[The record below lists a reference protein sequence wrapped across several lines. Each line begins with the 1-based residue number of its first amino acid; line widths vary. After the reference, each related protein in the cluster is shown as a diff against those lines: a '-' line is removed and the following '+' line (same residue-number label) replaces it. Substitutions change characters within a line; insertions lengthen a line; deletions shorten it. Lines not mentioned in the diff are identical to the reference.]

1 MAGTNKRQIVLKSFR
16 PWISPACFNIW
27 TPELAIDLGTAN
39 TLIHMKGKGILLR
52 EPSVIAFEKSS
63 GAVRA
68 VGDEAKRMV
77 GRTPDALETI
87 RPLRDGVI
95 ADFDSAEQL
104 LIRFISKVYRRRPFT
119 HPNMLIGVPSGV
131 TEVECRAVKDAARR
145 AGAKEA
151 WVIEE
156 SVAAAIGAGLPIH
169 DAAGNMVVDIG
180 GGTTEV
186 AIISLGD
193 VVLARSIRVGGD
205 EIDEAITEFVRREYN
220 LAIGERTAEAIKLAI
235 GSVWPL
241 QRELEY
247 LARGRDLL
255 TGLPAQITLSS
266 ASMREAI
273 GETVLAILDAVKLAL
288 EQTPPELSADIME
301 RGIALT
307 GGGALLRGMDRLVQ
321 HTTGM
326 PAYVVEDPLSCVVI
340 GTARILSEGDLGL
353 RTAFEHKLLIGAE

>member
-1 MAGTNKRQIVLKSFR
+1 MDLTRLFQHWS
-16 PWISPACFNIW
+16 
-27 TPELAIDLGTAN
+27 PELAIDLGTAN

-52 EPSVIAFEKSS
+52 EPSIIAFQKAT
-63 GAVRA
+63 GVVHA
-68 VGDEAKRMV
+68 VGDEARRMV
-77 GRTPDALETI
+77 GRTPEAITLS
-87 RPLRDGVI
+87 RPLHDGVI

-104 LIRFISKVYRRRPFT
+104 LFHFISKVYRRRPFI
-119 HPNMLIGVPSGV
+119 HPKTLIGVPSGV

-145 AGAKEA
+145 AGAREA
-151 WVIEE
+151 WVIEAP
-156 SVAAAIGAGLPIH
+156 VAAAIGAGLPIH
-169 DAAGNMVVDIG
+169 EANGSMVVDLG
-180 GGTTEV
+180 AGASEV

-205 EIDEAITEFVRREYN
+205 EIDDAITEFMRRAYN

-241 QRELEY
+241 PREMEFA
-247 LARGRDLL
+247 ARGRDLL
-255 TGLPAQITLSS
+255 TGLPTQVTLGS
-266 ASMREAI
+266 AEIREAI
-273 GETVLAILDAVKLAL
+273 GETMLTILDAVKLAL

-307 GGGALLRGMDRLVQ
+307 GGGALLRGIERLVQ

-340 GTARILSEGDLGL
+340 GAARVLAEGDLGL
-353 RTAFEHKLLIGAE
+353 RTAFERHLLLGAG